1 MKLPEVI
8 FENEDFIA
16 LIKPAGLLSI
26 PDREGKDISLKKLL
40 QENYGSI
47 YTVHRLDRDTSGII
61 LFAKNEDTHKFLS
74 QAFEGKT
81 IEKHYLGIVNG
92 TLNSKKGTIDLSIME
107 HPAKYGVMVVNKKG
121 KQSVTDYEVKEEFG
135 FYSLVQFQIHTG
147 RTHQIRIHMQQL
159 GHPIVCDEIYGNAQ
173 PILISSFKRNF
184 KLSKSEEE
192 ERPILKRL
200 GLHAHTLRFKDAQGK
215 DYNLEAA
222 LPKDMKA
229 LLQQLAKHKK

>member
-8 FENEDFIA
+8 FENENFIG
-16 LIKPAGLLSI
+16 LLKPAGLLSI

-40 QENYGSI
+40 QEKYGPI
-47 YTVHRLDRDTSGII
+47 YTVHRLDRDTSGVI

-192 ERPILKRL
+192 ERPILNRL
-200 GLHAHTLRFKDAQGK
+200 GLHAHTLRFNDAQGK
-215 DYNLEAA
+215 EYNLEAA